1 MLRLRTDGLC
11 ECEPQYQYSKRQ
23 SQNCSYH
30 YQKIGACPVFRS
42 HNLDQDSTQSCDG
55 DIDQVA
61 NGKLRRLEMARI
73 AVVLLFGLVVTGIA
87 LYGFASGSFA

>member
-1 MLRLRTDGLC
+1 MVFASASRNTNTANDKAKIAPATIRRSG
-11 ECEPQYQYSKRQ
+11 PVR
-23 SQNCSYH
+23 CS
-30 YQKIGACPVFRS
+30 
-42 HNLDQDSTQSCDG
+42 NLDQDSTQSCDG